1 MMKTYYIPT
10 TILNLGNILST
21 DSISPAKF
29 YEVRNFGNP
38 HWTKIKEN
46 ELNNA
51 ILLYSTPFSFS
62 CPKGDTENRPML
74 IQVTIEESLPIN
86 EEGICL
92 CDHTIYFDWNTH
104 FIFFS
109 SKDREIAI
117 SLCQIGDTSKL
128 LRLYQEKRMVVRN
141 GFMSLKS
148 LPQCNEIPLNED
160 SIRTDFRI
168 NKIKGFLYG
177 YYIGAYL
184 SLKRERVGALRICY
198 EFYARFSSIYSANI
212 YYEEAKNS
220 WGDDTLKIAKEF
232 IDKEEKKA
240 TEERILLKP
249 DEEEISVRDLQIVG
263 ISTKILDDVEKKLMI
278 YWTNEVLMKDWGRNV
293 NSAKREL
300 LDEITDETKTI
311 LAEDWASS
319 YQRAFLNDL
328 RHHIAGEAF
337 HHTINNDL
345 YSSLSIFILKG
356 DDWKDMLELM
366 RKYEMYD
373 YRIAFGFYG
382 AFWGYGSLLHSF
394 TDLLID
400 QDKKYV
406 KRVYDEFYKLISG
419 KPIPKI
425 MEIDKDISIREK
437 VISAW
442 NKLSPK
448 NKEDLKYYRKM
459 EETLQEVEN
468 EPSINISLFL
478 QRLKK
483 KDGWKKSNRI
493 KEFESI
499 LVGNL
504 FNK

>member
-1 MMKTYYIPT
+1 MMNTYYIPT

-128 LRLYQEKRMVVRN
+128 LRLYQHKRMVVRN

-212 YYEEAKNS
+212 YYKEAKNS
-220 WGDDTLKIAKEF
+220 WGGDTLKIAKEF

-240 TEERILLKP
+240 TEERIL
-249 DEEEISVRDLQIVG
+249 I
-263 ISTKILDDVEKKLMI
+263 
-278 YWTNEVLMKDWGRNV
+278 
-293 NSAKREL
+293 
-300 LDEITDETKTI
+300 KT
-311 LAEDWASS
+311 
-319 YQRAFLNDL
+319 R
-328 RHHIAGEAF
+328 R
-337 HHTINNDL
+337 
-345 YSSLSIFILKG
+345 
-356 DDWKDMLELM
+356 
-366 RKYEMYD
+366 R
-373 YRIAFGFYG
+373 
-382 AFWGYGSLLHSF
+382 
-394 TDLLID
+394 
-400 QDKKYV
+400 
-406 KRVYDEFYKLISG
+406 
-419 KPIPKI
+419 
-425 MEIDKDISIREK
+425 
-437 VISAW
+437 
-442 NKLSPK
+442 
-448 NKEDLKYYRKM
+448 
-459 EETLQEVEN
+459 
-468 EPSINISLFL
+468 
-478 QRLKK
+478 
-483 KDGWKKSNRI
+483 
-493 KEFESI
+493 
-499 LVGNL
+499 GNL
-504 FNK
+504 SA

>member
-1 MMKTYYIPT
+1 MHLVPRYK
-10 TILNLGNILST
+10 N
-21 DSISPAKF
+21 DKF
-29 YEVRNFGNP
+29 
-38 HWTKIKEN
+38 
-46 ELNNA
+46 
-51 ILLYSTPFSFS
+51 
-62 CPKGDTENRPML
+62 
-74 IQVTIEESLPIN
+74 IETVN
-86 EEGICL
+86 
-92 CDHTIYFDWNTH
+92 
-104 FIFFS
+104 
-109 SKDREIAI
+109 
-117 SLCQIGDTSKL
+117 
-128 LRLYQEKRMVVRN
+128 
-141 GFMSLKS
+141 
-148 LPQCNEIPLNED
+148 
-160 SIRTDFRI
+160 
-168 NKIKGFLYG
+168 
-177 YYIGAYL
+177 
-184 SLKRERVGALRICY
+184 
-198 EFYARFSSIYSANI
+198 
-212 YYEEAKNS
+212 EEAKNS
-220 WGDDTLKIAKEF
+220 WGGDTLKIAKEF

-394 TDLLID
+394 TDLLTV
-400 QDKKYV
+400 QDKEYV
-406 KRVYDEFYKLISG
+406 KRVYDEFYKLIFG